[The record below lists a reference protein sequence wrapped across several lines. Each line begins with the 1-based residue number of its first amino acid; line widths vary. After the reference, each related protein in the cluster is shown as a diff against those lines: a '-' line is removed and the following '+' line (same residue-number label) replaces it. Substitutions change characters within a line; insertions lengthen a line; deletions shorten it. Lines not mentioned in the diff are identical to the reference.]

1 MGNWVLPGLGDVGS
15 YQVSGTPFVFNVGPD
30 AGGASATATLKYV
43 TSEVQ
48 INTTGAGCTVHF
60 GDENDTTYALPSG
73 LSTFRIKCKK
83 IVVSAAANQT
93 ASRQPPS
100 QIRRPTTEATT
111 GNNPWHG
118 CYRRRRRVAGLY
130 LSMPRE

>member
-15 YQVSGTPFVFNVGPD
+15 YQVSGTPFVFNVTGQN
-30 AGGASATATLKYV
+30 AAAVSATATLKYV

-60 GDENDTTYALPSG
+60 GDANDQTYALPAG

-83 IVVSAAANQT
+83 IVVSAVPNQT
-93 ASRQPPS
+93 VSVCASLTG
-100 QIRRPTTEATT
+100 IEAKHMEQHDQNDYGT
-111 GNNPWHG
+111 
-118 CYRRRRRVAGLY
+118 VA
-130 LSMPRE
+130 